1 MADDSVQLKLQIGIQ
16 DGDAEELAALTQW
29 LMSELK
35 ELEVESVELERS
47 KEAPTSTKSG
57 MAIDWGTVL
66 VTLAA
71 SGGVLTTLI
80 NLIQA
85 RLTRDERR
93 SVTVEIGGDKL
104 VLTGVSSG
112 QQQQLI
118 DEWLKR
124 QARDV
129 KGKK

>member
-1 MADDSVQLKLQIGIQ
+1 MPDDSVQLKLHIALQN
-16 DGDAEELAALTQW
+16 GDAEDLATLTQR

-35 ELEVESVELERS
+35 ELGVESVEPVRLSES
-47 KEAPTSTKSG
+47 PEGTKG
-57 MAIDWGTVL
+57 AGIDWGTVL

-80 NLIQA
+80 NLLQA

-104 VLTGVSSG
+104 MLTGVSSQ

-124 QARDV
+124 HSKET
-129 KGKK
+129 KGKE

>member
-1 MADDSVQLKLQIGIQ
+1 MAEDAVQLKVQLGLK
-16 DGDAEELAALTQW
+16 DGDAEELATLAQRLVA
-29 LMSELK
+29 ELK
-35 ELEVESVELERS
+35 ELEVESVELGRQEVPPG
-47 KEAPTSTKSG
+47 AMSG
-57 MAIDWGTVL
+57 PGIDWGTVL

-104 VLTGVSSG
+104 VLTGVSSE

-124 QARDV
+124 QAKDV

>member
-1 MADDSVQLKLQIGIQ
+1 MPNDSVQLKLHIALQ
-16 DGDAEELAALTQW
+16 DGDAEDLATLTQR

-35 ELEVESVELERS
+35 ELGVESVEPVRLSES
-47 KEAPTSTKSG
+47 PEGTKG
-57 MAIDWGTVL
+57 AGIDWGTVL

-80 NLIQA
+80 NLLQA
-85 RLTRDERR
+85 RLSRDERR

-104 VLTGVSSG
+104 MLTGVSSQ

-124 QARDV
+124 HSKET
-129 KGKK
+129 KGKE